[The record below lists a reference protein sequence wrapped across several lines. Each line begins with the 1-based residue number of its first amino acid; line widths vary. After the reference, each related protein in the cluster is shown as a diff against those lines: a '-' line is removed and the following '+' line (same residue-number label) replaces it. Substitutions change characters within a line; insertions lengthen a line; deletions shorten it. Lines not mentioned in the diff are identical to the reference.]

1 MIHMIGQALFG
12 LVIGVVAKLLLPGRD
27 PGGLIVTAL
36 IGMAGGWVGGRIG
49 RVLGWYDE
57 GHPAGFVMSV
67 VGAMVLSRACR
78 CVAGTRALRRAA
90 PTKSRLCE
98 SF

>member
-1 MIHMIGQALFG
+1 MIGQAVLG
-12 LVIGVVAKLLLPGRD
+12 LVVGIVAKLLLPGRD

-67 VGAMVLSRACR
+67 VGAMVLLLAYRF
-78 CVAGTRALRRAA
+78 VA
-90 PTKSRLCE
+90 
-98 SF
+98 